1 VSAAKYRRGVSTP
14 QTLNAR
20 EQAMAQVCNDCEA
33 TPAQFNTEQDHV
45 HLLAAHPPN
54 VAISHLANPVKGVSS
69 TQLRQDL
76 VARINTAA
84 TGGRFWSPSSFAGS
98 CGGEPPSTVKDY
110 ITDQKQP
117 DQARTP
123 PRPQGQGLHPRS
135 PMTSTRHELWPHQTH
150 ALPAAVLWDM
160 DGTLVDTEPYWIAE
174 ERSLVE
180 LHGGVWTD
188 EHANQLVGNDLL
200 VSAEYILAHSP
211 IKLTPIE
218 VVHELLA
225 GVVARVGD
233 HVPWRPGARKLLASL
248 VAVKVPCALVTMSW
262 ESLATA
268 VVSTLPKGSF
278 AAVIT
283 GDVVSHGK
291 PHPEPYLAAARLLGA
306 GLGACVAIEDSPPGV
321 ASAVAAGVPTIAVPH
336 HVPVPEMIGAVQ
348 ISTLAGLKP
357 EDLLRL
363 FA

>member
-1 VSAAKYRRGVSTP
+1 
-14 QTLNAR
+14 
-20 EQAMAQVCNDCEA
+20 
-33 TPAQFNTEQDHV
+33 
-45 HLLAAHPPN
+45 
-54 VAISHLANPVKGVSS
+54 
-69 TQLRQDL
+69 
-76 VARINTAA
+76 
-84 TGGRFWSPSSFAGS
+84 
-98 CGGEPPSTVKDY
+98 
-110 ITDQKQP
+110 
-117 DQARTP
+117 
-123 PRPQGQGLHPRS
+123 
-135 PMTSTRHELWPHQTH
+135 
-150 ALPAAVLWDM
+150 M

-188 EHANQLVGNDLL
+188 EHAKQLVGNDLL

-211 IKLTPIE
+211 IELTPIE

-225 GVVARVGD
+225 GVVARVAD
-233 HVPWRPGARKLLASL
+233 HVPWRPGARELLASL
-248 VAVKVPCALVTMSW
+248 VALKVPCALVTMSW

-268 VVSTLPKGSF
+268 VVSALPKGSF

-283 GDVVSHGK
+283 GDAVSHGK

-306 GLGACVAIEDSPPGV
+306 SLGTCVAIEDSPPGV

-336 HVPVPEMIGAVQ
+336 HVPVPETIGAVQ

-363 FA
+363 FV